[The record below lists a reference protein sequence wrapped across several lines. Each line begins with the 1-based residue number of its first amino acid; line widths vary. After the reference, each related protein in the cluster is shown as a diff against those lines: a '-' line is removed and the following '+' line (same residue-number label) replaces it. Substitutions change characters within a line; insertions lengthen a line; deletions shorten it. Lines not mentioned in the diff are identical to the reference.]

1 VPILCLRTRIRV
13 AVTTEIAP
21 GSWAG
26 SARVSGASQPSI
38 RRAIRPEQGPAE
50 GRERSAHE
58 PAGDGASILRLWG
71 GREGP
76 GARLTCRRDCGDCR
90 GGGSAFTGK
99 TRSTCPILRL
109 RVRIALPLE
118 ARVEPSA
125 GILRPMIQES
135 YRHLNGPEGRSART
149 LRTVVQELCCRRAK
163 AARAVGGTAAP
174 GRRRSRRQRPLD
186 RPTRTAARFRRQR
199 FGLLTISRSC
209 SGTQVKVPYTAPR
222 GSRPVLNGVP
232 QRSMSPILVP
242 CRNSSRRRSSWT

>member
-13 AVTTEIAP
+13 PSRLKSPGEAGRALLGSPGRRSLRSVGRSGRSRAQQRVASGAPTSQPEMGRRFCGCGEAGKVPAP
-21 GSWAG
+21 GSPVDGTAVTAG
-26 SARVSGASQPSI
+26 
-38 RRAIRPEQGPAE
+38 
-50 GRERSAHE
+50 
-58 PAGDGASILRLWG
+58 
-71 GREGP
+71 
-76 GARLTCRRDCGDCR
+76 

-109 RVRIALPLE
+109 RARIALPLE

-125 GILRPMIQES
+125 GILRPMTQEWC
-135 YRHLNGPEGRSART
+135 RHLNGPEGRSART